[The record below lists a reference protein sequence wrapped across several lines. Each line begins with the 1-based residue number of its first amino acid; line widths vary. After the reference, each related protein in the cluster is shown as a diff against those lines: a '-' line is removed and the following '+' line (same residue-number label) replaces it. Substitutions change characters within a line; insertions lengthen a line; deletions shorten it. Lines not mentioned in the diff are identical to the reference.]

1 MFARLRALVHNQE
14 FREWTSLGLLA
25 AFLLTSRLN
34 RSVQSRV
41 YIQGAGNS
49 GNRITLEGLADELA
63 TLLAQREDCPQITD
77 DELIVIM
84 KALRERALAGDS
96 QAALVVFRLAEI
108 QRQAAQTNGAPPK

>member
-1 MFARLRALVHNQE
+1 MFARVRALVQNKE
-14 FREWTSLGLLA
+14 FREWTALGLLT
-25 AFLLTSRLN
+25 AFLVTSRLN

-63 TLLAQREDCPQITD
+63 TQLAKRKDCPQITD

-84 KALRERALAGDS
+84 QALRERALAGDP
-96 QAALVVFRLAEI
+96 QAALVMFRLAEI
-108 QRQAAQTNGAPPK
+108 QRQPT

>member
-1 MFARLRALVHNQE
+1 MLAKLRSLVQNKE

-25 AFLLTSRLN
+25 AFLVTSRLN

-63 TLLAQREDCPQITD
+63 TLLAKREDCPQVTD

-84 KALRERALAGDS
+84 KALRERALAGDA
-96 QAALVVFRLAEI
+96 QAALVIFRLAEI
-108 QRQAAQTNGAPPK
+108 QRQPQ

>member
-1 MFARLRALVHNQE
+1 MFAKLRALAQNKE
-14 FREWTSLGLLA
+14 IREWTALGLLT
-25 AFLLTSRLN
+25 AFLVTNRLN

-63 TLLAQREDCPQITD
+63 TLLAKREDCPQVTD

-84 KALRERALAGDS
+84 KALRERALAGDA
-96 QAALVVFRLAEI
+96 QAALVVFRLVEI
-108 QRQAAQTNGAPPK
+108 QRQPT